1 MGERKQIINKW
12 KMDIGKRGQSILNYF
27 MNFEKITDG
36 KKCDINFW
44 SNMIILHVEKVVD
57 YMNA

>member
-1 MGERKQIINKW
+1 
-12 KMDIGKRGQSILNYF
+12 MDIGKRGQSILNYF

-57 YMNA
+57 YMNAQKVRFL

>member
-1 MGERKQIINKW
+1 MNNFWKQYWCKA
-12 KMDIGKRGQSILNYF
+12 RA
-27 MNFEKITDG
+27 G

-44 SNMIILHVEKVVD
+44 SNMIILQSHVEKVED